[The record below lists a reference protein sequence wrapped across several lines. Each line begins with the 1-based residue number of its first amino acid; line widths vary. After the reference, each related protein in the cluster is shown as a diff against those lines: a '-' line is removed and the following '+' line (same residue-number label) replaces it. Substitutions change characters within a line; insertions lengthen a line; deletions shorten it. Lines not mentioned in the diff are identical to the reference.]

1 MKTTELVAQFAQP
14 IVEANGCSLW
24 DVEYVREG
32 ADRFLR
38 IYIDKPGG
46 INIDDCERIH
56 RAIDP
61 VLDEADPIDDAYI
74 LNVSSPGVE
83 RVLRTDAHLAASI
96 GERVELRFFAAID
109 GQKTLSGALEAAD
122 AATVTVDGRAF
133 ERSAIAKIQTV
144 YFD

>member
-1 MKTTELVAQFAQP
+1 M
-14 IVEANGCSLW
+14 
-24 DVEYVREG
+24 
-32 ADRFLR
+32 
-38 IYIDKPGG
+38 
-46 INIDDCERIH
+46 H

-109 GQKTLSGALEAAD
+109 GQKSVRGVLLAAD
-122 AATVTVDGRAF
+122 ADTVTLEGGAF
-133 ERSAIAKIQTV
+133 PRSAISKISTV